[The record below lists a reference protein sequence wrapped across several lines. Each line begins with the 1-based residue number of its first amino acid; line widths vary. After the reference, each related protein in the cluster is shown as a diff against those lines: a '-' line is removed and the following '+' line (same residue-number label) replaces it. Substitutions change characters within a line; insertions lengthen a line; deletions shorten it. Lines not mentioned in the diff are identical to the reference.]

1 MQQWI
6 CHIKGLENVLGAR
19 EVERLGRQIDG
30 VEQLVVNYAA
40 ETLVVSA
47 ASRDVLK
54 RLEHVL
60 GRLGYTLLNKGYT
73 VQSTLS
79 VENLADKSVQQH
91 IQKKIGAHTFVQK
104 LDILPLSK
112 TVVLVHSADFSISE
126 FVCELNNEGVKAN
139 LLTQQLVKSA
149 WQHYSTLATLL
160 ATLLLLAGVLT
171 ATFFHEPGYAFIAYF
186 SSLIFSAPL
195 LILKAGR
202 QFLLSKKMSYEILL
216 VLLSGFSLYLGLWFE
231 AAFMVTCFSLLN
243 LQESKLALTLKQK
256 WAAIRAHESGVA
268 FVKTEKGRFAIP
280 INELSTGQVINLM
293 ANEIVPVDG
302 VILSGE
308 AKLTKLSLVGEPL
321 VEEYAAGDKIF
332 AGMRLIS
339 GEVDVRPVADN
350 EGVLGLLHRKLE
362 ALQTQITDV
371 QQVIKKYAQYYL
383 YFSMLIFLVVVL
395 FAALLKNDFVILHIE
410 QILAFLAISGVAF
423 IVVSIQ
429 YAYLFSA
436 FIAAQDGLYFFSPG
450 FWKKLSSVDTI
461 ILDKNGVVTCDKPEV
476 HEVIS
481 LSDYPIK
488 KVLTIAASLAH
499 ASDEERFRPVIM
511 RAEQDG
517 LSVESVTDLNV
528 VKGKSASGKIN
539 GQYFQVGSQS
549 SMENV
554 GLITPHIKQKLR
566 LWQEEGAN
574 IILLADE
581 SRVFG
586 LITVIDPVRDEI
598 SEFIDCAH
606 EKLGMKVIMLSHD
619 NEGTSQVLANRYGF
633 DDVVSELTNDGKAR
647 IIEDYN
653 DKSVLLISNRHDLV
667 LSGKK
672 GITLLNHALKSEYVR
687 DEAVIISLGV
697 RLLSVLKMVAM
708 AKKINHRTLR
718 LLYVVGLG
726 KVLMIMG
733 IISGFLAFG
742 VVIGLD
748 FLLAYWV
755 LVSTSRFSTQFK
767 Y

>member
-19 EVERLGRQIDG
+19 DVERLGRQIDG

-47 ASRDVLK
+47 ASRDVIK
-54 RLEHVL
+54 RLEQAL
-60 GRLGYTLLNKGYT
+60 GRLGYTLLNKGYA
-73 VQSTLS
+73 VQSTIS

-112 TVVLVHSADFSISE
+112 TVVLLHSADFSISE
-126 FVCELNNEGVKAN
+126 FVCDLNNEGVKAN
-139 LLTQQLVKSA
+139 LLTQQLGKSA
-149 WQHYSTLATLL
+149 WQHYSTFATLL
-160 ATLLLLAGVLT
+160 ATFLLLAGVLID
-171 ATFFHEPGYAFIAYF
+171 TFFHEPSYAFVAYF
-186 SSLIFSAPL
+186 SSLIFSAPV

-202 QFLLSKKMSYEILL
+202 QFVLNKKLSYEILL
-216 VLLSGFSLYLGLWFE
+216 VLISGFSLYLGLWFE
-231 AAFMVTCFSLLN
+231 AAFMVMCFSLLN

-256 WAAIRAHESGVA
+256 WAAIRAHEPGVA

-280 INELSTGQVINLM
+280 ISELSAGQVINLM
-293 ANEIVPVDG
+293 ANETVPVDG

-308 AKLTKLSLVGEPL
+308 AKLTKENLVGEPV
-321 VEEYAAGDKIF
+321 VEKYTTGEKVF

-339 GEVDVRPVADN
+339 GEVDVQSVPGN
-350 EGVLGLLHRKLE
+350 ESVLALLHRKLE

-371 QQVIKKYAQYYL
+371 QQAIKKYAQYYL
-383 YFSMLIFLVVVL
+383 YFSALIFLLAVL
-395 FAALLKNDFVILHIE
+395 FTTLFKNVFILLHID

-429 YAYLFSA
+429 YACLFSA

-450 FWKKLSSVDTI
+450 FWKKLSSIDTI
-461 ILDKNGVVTCDKPEV
+461 ILDKNGVVTRDKPEV
-476 HEVIS
+476 QEVIS
-481 LSDYPIK
+481 LSDYPIR

-499 ASDEERFRPVIM
+499 ASEEQRFYPVIT

-528 VKGKSASGKIN
+528 VKGKLASGNIN
-539 GQYFQVGSQS
+539 GQYFQIGSQS
-549 SMENV
+549 SIENA
-554 GLITPHIKQKLR
+554 GLLTAHIKQKLR

-647 IIEDYN
+647 IVADYN

-667 LSGKK
+667 LTGSK
-672 GITLLNHALKSEYVR
+672 GISLLNHALKSEYVM
-687 DEAVIISLGV
+687 DEAVIVSLGV
-697 RLLSVLKMVAM
+697 RLLSVLKMVAI
-708 AKKINHRTLR
+708 AKKINHRSLR

-726 KVLMIMG
+726 KALMIMG
-733 IISGFLAFG
+733 IISGFLEFG